1 MWAAT
6 MLALAMLAVVAR
18 ATATLHVA
26 NAAEMDPVVLV
37 DVAEAV
43 LVGVVVARQGVAARL
58 VVLLGARVVA
68 AQVAVTAALRAV
80 VAARL
85 ALLLGARVVA
95 AQVAVTAALTAAE
108 YVAQQAAPAVMA
120 LVAVVAVAVPVVWAL
135 GTIEALAAAVVAVHQ
150 APLAVASPVGM

>member
-1 MWAAT
+1 MATLQVRVAAVTVTGAVLWAAT

-68 AQVAVTAALRAV
+68 AQVAVTAAL
-80 VAARL
+80 
-85 ALLLGARVVA
+85 
-95 AQVAVTAALTAAE
+95 TAAE